1 MQHFIT
7 NCLFSLLMNNDLL
20 IIQQLNNRNSQS
32 LKVSYVFHT
41 NNPELIFHIVL
52 LQKKHPTVAIAITH
66 YFKNKKNILMK
77 KKGNK
82 IPSRKETSISV
93 SVGYP
98 YFKLSLQIKTGKN
111 TNLT

>member
-1 MQHFIT
+1 
-7 NCLFSLLMNNDLL
+7 MNNDLL

-52 LQKKHPTVAIAITH
+52 LQKKTSDSCNSHHTLFQKQKT
-66 YFKNKKNILMK
+66 YSYE

-82 IPSRKETSISV
+82 IPSRKETSISG
-93 SVGYP
+93 SVD
-98 YFKLSLQIKTGKN
+98 
-111 TNLT
+111 